1 MKKILY
7 VFAVAAAIAAVD
19 MQAQP
24 KSRQAAKAAV
34 EKAEA
39 ATVNPKQN
47 VKPATWIKYGKTLM
61 DAYSFSKGNVWVGM
75 SRQELSLL
83 GGMEK
88 PVSEETVQL
97 NGNTYTKVV
106 YSHKNYYFSP
116 EGQLAI
122 IEVTAPV
129 VENAL
134 DGAVDAYA
142 KAAQLDAKGQKT
154 KEITTALKNIAEEYS
169 EDAFASYSLGNM
181 GQASVYFEK
190 AAKVSA
196 TAPLSVVDTNA
207 VYNAA
212 YTAWSA
218 NDLARAEKLFLDG
231 VKVGVDGTDGDSYA
245 KLADI
250 EEGFSKFPQSQAI
263 LVGLINYYIKS
274 GDDTNRLFELLDE
287 AKKNEPTNASLYCVE
302 GNIDEQLGRLDEA
315 VVAYRKCAEVDPNYE
330 WGYIG
335 EGIHFYNLA
344 VALQEKASNEMDD
357 AKYMAI
363 MGEFETALKSC
374 IGPFEKAF
382 ELSND
387 DVVKASVAEYLKNAC
402 YRFISEGGE
411 YSAKYDKYSAFVAQ

>member
-154 KEITTALKNIAEEYS
+154 KEITTALKNIAE
-169 EDAFASYSLGNM
+169 
-181 GQASVYFEK
+181 
-190 AAKVSA
+190 
-196 TAPLSVVDTNA
+196 
-207 VYNAA
+207 
-212 YTAWSA
+212 
-218 NDLARAEKLFLDG
+218 
-231 VKVGVDGTDGDSYA
+231 
-245 KLADI
+245 
-250 EEGFSKFPQSQAI
+250 
-263 LVGLINYYIKS
+263 
-274 GDDTNRLFELLDE
+274 
-287 AKKNEPTNASLYCVE
+287 
-302 GNIDEQLGRLDEA
+302 
-315 VVAYRKCAEVDPNYE
+315 
-330 WGYIG
+330 
-335 EGIHFYNLA
+335 
-344 VALQEKASNEMDD
+344 
-357 AKYMAI
+357 
-363 MGEFETALKSC
+363 
-374 IGPFEKAF
+374 
-382 ELSND
+382 
-387 DVVKASVAEYLKNAC
+387 
-402 YRFISEGGE
+402 
-411 YSAKYDKYSAFVAQ
+411 